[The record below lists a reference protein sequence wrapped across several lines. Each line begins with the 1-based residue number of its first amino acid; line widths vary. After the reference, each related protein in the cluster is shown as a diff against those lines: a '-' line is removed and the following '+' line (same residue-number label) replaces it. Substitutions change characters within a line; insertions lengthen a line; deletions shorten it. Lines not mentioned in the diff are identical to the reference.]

1 MPTCHEES
9 GEVRLGEEFHRDRSD
24 SRLAERHARP
34 TLGVKAGWI
43 MTTYTGGDTVKAGFY
58 WNQGRW
64 AAEVVPAAGGVLPGD
79 GAAAYRRIPWPALLV
94 IAPVMGGAF
103 AMFLPFIGLV
113 MLVQWAYHAVTG
125 RPVSHRSAART

>member
-1 MPTCHEES
+1 M
-9 GEVRLGEEFHRDRSD
+9 
-24 SRLAERHARP
+24 
-34 TLGVKAGWI
+34 KAGWI

-58 WNQGRW
+58 WNRGRW

-79 GAAAYRRIPWPALLV
+79 GAAAYRRIPWPALVV

-113 MLVQWAYHAVTG
+113 MLVQWAYHAVSG